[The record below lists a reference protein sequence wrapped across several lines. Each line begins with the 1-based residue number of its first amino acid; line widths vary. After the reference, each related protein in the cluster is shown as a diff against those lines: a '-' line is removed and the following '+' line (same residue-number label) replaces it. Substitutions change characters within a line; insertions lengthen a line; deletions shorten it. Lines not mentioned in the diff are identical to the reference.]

1 MAKNKLSIYLIKQ
14 DFPVEDI
21 IPRNLAGDNP
31 VVELQVNGYESY
43 KLFARTTKAHEPGW
57 VETFFNSVIESEF
70 LKVANIGAALVIP
83 VVFEDDLLDERTD
96 VVPSSTGENN
106 RRYFVLTLGYG
117 RTLINRSAIEERF
130 GLKCVLNSV

>member
-96 VVPSSTGENN
+96 VVPSSTGETIDVISFSLLDMDVHLSIVPPSKN
-106 RRYFVLTLGYG
+106 VL
-117 RTLINRSAIEERF
+117 
-130 GLKCVLNSV
+130 V

>member
-70 LKVANIGAALVIP
+70 LKVANIGAALVIRSSLKMICLMKERMWFLRRRGETID
-83 VVFEDDLLDERTD
+83 VISFSLLDMD
-96 VVPSSTGENN
+96 VHLSIVPPSKN
-106 RRYFVLTLGYG
+106 VL
-117 RTLINRSAIEERF
+117 
-130 GLKCVLNSV
+130 V

>member
-96 VVPSSTGENN
+96 VVPSSTGGKQSTLFRSHFWIWTYTYQSFRH
-106 RRYFVLTLGYG
+106 RRTFW
-117 RTLINRSAIEERF
+117 SEMCA
-130 GLKCVLNSV
+130 